1 MSFRLPSQP
10 MSFPRPSTPPNRPVS
25 PTSPCPMDVSST
37 PVVSST
43 SLPSTSSIQFPQPP
57 SSTPF
62 PSVPNY
68 VASPIRPGAF
78 ARTRR
83 PSLLSLAIEH
93 TNKPSSAAVGLGN
106 GPGTGLGSAAFI
118 DSSAPIRRPRG
129 YTATFPT
136 SSSNSSLSLGGG
148 SSDSA
153 MLSPTSSN
161 SQREDSGMITP
172 LEERSL
178 NLPICD
184 ISRDRGRS
192 RDRRNGIIGRGEDIV
207 RDLPIPKTPPRTTND
222 TSLPTP
228 IPGFKRGP
236 PLVRISRRNPSQS
249 LTLSAA
255 ETLPP
260 SNASIRTHCAAHRH
274 RSPQRGGLPTP
285 PLDLVRPCPNA
296 RPPDPRL
303 GAWAYAQEVR
313 AWKPVPRVC
322 WRWGE
327 R

>member
-62 PSVPNY
+62 PSVQNY
-68 VASPIRPGAF
+68 PASPIRPGAF
-78 ARTRR
+78 ARARR
-83 PSLLSLAIEH
+83 PSLLSLAIER
-93 TNKPSSAAVGLGN
+93 TNRPSPAAVGLGN
-106 GPGTGLGSAAFI
+106 GNGNGNGNGSGTGLGSAAFI
-118 DSSAPIRRPRG
+118 DSSAPSRRPRG

-172 LEERSL
+172 LEERYL
-178 NLPICD
+178 NLPIGD
-184 ISRDRGRS
+184 IGRDRGRS
-192 RDRRNGIIGRGEDIV
+192 RDRRIGIIGGGEDIV

-236 PLVRISRRNPSQS
+236 PPVRISRRNPSQS
-249 LTLSAA
+249 ITNYVGS
-255 ETLPP
+255 
-260 SNASIRTHCAAHRH
+260 
-274 RSPQRGGLPTP
+274 
-285 PLDLVRPCPNA
+285 
-296 RPPDPRL
+296 
-303 GAWAYAQEVR
+303 
-313 AWKPVPRVC
+313 
-322 WRWGE
+322 
-327 R
+327 